1 MSDRTTKNISSMP
14 QFSTKKD
21 RTIFNNEVIIGFV
34 ILLILIL
41 IAVFAPQLAISD
53 VNQAQPTEVFQAPS
67 LRHPMGTD
75 NIGRDIWS
83 RFVYGGRISM
93 IAGLFAML
101 IGTILGSMLGIIAGF
116 YGSWIDSILSWVS
129 EVLMAFPG
137 ILLALSIMAILG
149 PGLLNVIVAV
159 GIASIPQFMRM
170 ARSSVMKTKEMVYVE
185 AARSIGATDFRILF
199 RHILPNIIR
208 PLIVLATLG
217 IGSAILEG
225 ASLSFLGLGAQ
236 PMTPEWGSMLSA
248 GRQYLRNAWWVSV
261 FPGIGIFLAILSINL
276 IGEGIGEFLNPD
288 SENE

>member
-1 MSDRTTKNISSMP
+1 MP